1 MATMGRPK
9 NEVPRDKKLT
19 IMLTSEEK
27 ELIEKVAKMKNA
39 SRTDVIVEAVKEFLE
54 NQNGGKQDGTKI

>member
-39 SRTDVIVEAVKEFLE
+39 SRTDVIVEAVKKYA
-54 NQNGGKQDGTKI
+54 NK